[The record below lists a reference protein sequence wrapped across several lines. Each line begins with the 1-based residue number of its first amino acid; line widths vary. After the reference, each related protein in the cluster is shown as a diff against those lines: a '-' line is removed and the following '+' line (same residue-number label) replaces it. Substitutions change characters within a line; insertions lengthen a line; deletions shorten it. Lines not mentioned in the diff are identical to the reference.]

1 MTDQEWHDD
10 FQQRL
15 AHAIVPFIA
24 EMLKMS
30 ASGSITSMGF
40 GKKGEQCGRFCLATG
55 AQAIELAEM
64 VYLKC
69 ISMKKEAELL
79 GHGVIGGRIE
89 HDS

>member
-1 MTDQEWHDD
+1 MTDQEWYDD

-30 ASGSITSMGF
+30 ASGSIT
-40 GKKGEQCGRFCLATG
+40 
-55 AQAIELAEM
+55 ELAEM